1 MDLTKFF
8 NSKKRDLSNNSNAE
22 EDAKRQREES
32 PSESPNVSML
42 DTPKTFGDVFEES
55 LKSEDCVKILQ
66 SCLRNLEEE
75 MKDIHKLALSSN
87 SNQINREKQLADLSE
102 SIKFMSDKFDKFE
115 KERQE
120 EKKVIEELRGEVSS
134 LHEKINSFTEQVD
147 RQEQYSRR
155 KCLLIHGITE
165 GNQENTDDL
174 ALEILRKLDIELT
187 QSNRDRTHWIC
198 KNDKRSNPPTSVIV
212 KFIWYNDRKKIFS
225 KKKQL
230 KNSGISI
237 TESLTK

>member
-1 MDLTKFF
+1 MDITKFF

-42 DTPKTFGDVFEES
+42 DTPKTSGDVFEES
-55 LKSEDCVKILQ
+55 LKSENCVRILQ

-155 KCLLIHGITE
+155 KYLLIHGITE

-174 ALEILRKLDIELT
+174 ALEI
-187 QSNRDRTHWIC
+187 
-198 KNDKRSNPPTSVIV
+198 
-212 KFIWYNDRKKIFS
+212 
-225 KKKQL
+225 
-230 KNSGISI
+230 
-237 TESLTK
+237 